1 MDRSEIHRMKMNRIT
16 CAILLAAGLS
26 TWPIFASP
34 TPPIM
39 DLPSTA
45 GRIWLELRVWEGRV
59 FEAEQFR
66 FVLPPP
72 YALHD
77 LLVALAAKLTGQ
89 SPTRVILAVDLVAWV
104 ALLAAL
110 VRIGRML
117 RMAAPLWLI
126 PLVASLLRWDFAGQ
140 FGNFAW
146 RMGET
151 LLLIFYARL
160 IMAPDR
166 PRPLWLWLAPV
177 CLYFTHVIAFAFWAL
192 MLAVDSVSRKSAR
205 WPALAACVVPLAYHL
220 IRLTQVL
227 PEPNPLAD
235 DLGPSGASS
244 YHWIPWSWSKL
255 ALIGG
260 VYTIPAL
267 QWSLFLT
274 LAFILAHIAWRAVQM
289 KPPPAAAG
297 ADAQIERRHFAQ
309 VLAFLAAAVLLP
321 YITEWPG
328 PAKTVYLHYANA
340 RALELA
346 LLMALVYSGVLLP
359 ADSTI
364 RLRILMPALIVTA
377 LAVQGA
383 SLTKY
388 VRWNQGLQRMVFGDW
403 PSALRPGRRFYSVV
417 FPSLSG
423 YPGLHR
429 FPHYAAEFGSYDPR
443 LFIEEH
449 FWIRPNSPWPVP
461 NLFETRLA
469 PYQRREFLDFYDDV
483 LIATTPQDPFV
494 QEYVVFWKQAHPA
507 GTVMELTPFVRLF
520 RKN

>member
-1 MDRSEIHRMKMNRIT
+1 MKMNRIT

-166 PRPLWLWLAPV
+166 PRQL
-177 CLYFTHVIAFAFWAL
+177 
-192 MLAVDSVSRKSAR
+192 
-205 WPALAACVVPLAYHL
+205 
-220 IRLTQVL
+220 
-227 PEPNPLAD
+227 
-235 DLGPSGASS
+235 
-244 YHWIPWSWSKL
+244 
-255 ALIGG
+255 
-260 VYTIPAL
+260 
-267 QWSLFLT
+267 
-274 LAFILAHIAWRAVQM
+274 
-289 KPPPAAAG
+289 
-297 ADAQIERRHFAQ
+297 
-309 VLAFLAAAVLLP
+309 
-321 YITEWPG
+321 
-328 PAKTVYLHYANA
+328 
-340 RALELA
+340 
-346 LLMALVYSGVLLP
+346 
-359 ADSTI
+359 
-364 RLRILMPALIVTA
+364 
-377 LAVQGA
+377 
-383 SLTKY
+383 
-388 VRWNQGLQRMVFGDW
+388 
-403 PSALRPGRRFYSVV
+403 
-417 FPSLSG
+417 
-423 YPGLHR
+423 
-429 FPHYAAEFGSYDPR
+429 
-443 LFIEEH
+443 
-449 FWIRPNSPWPVP
+449 
-461 NLFETRLA
+461 
-469 PYQRREFLDFYDDV
+469 
-483 LIATTPQDPFV
+483 
-494 QEYVVFWKQAHPA
+494 
-507 GTVMELTPFVRLF
+507 
-520 RKN
+520 